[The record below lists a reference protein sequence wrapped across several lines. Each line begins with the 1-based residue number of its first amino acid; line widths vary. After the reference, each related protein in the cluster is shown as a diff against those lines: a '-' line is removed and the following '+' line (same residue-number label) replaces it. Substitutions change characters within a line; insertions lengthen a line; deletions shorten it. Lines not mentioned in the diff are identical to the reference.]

1 MDKKGGI
8 KAVSDIQ
15 QKEIFLKIT
24 GRLYWSRMKK
34 HCLNFLWEDALIRWH
49 NTDEEF
55 TVHEFV
61 RANCEY
67 PGEWDGSIQRM
78 ECAGDTM
85 ITAAHVHTKDGT
97 LSFHVV
103 SFFRMEDNRIISVDE
118 YWGDDG
124 PAPAWRLDKKIGRK
138 IS

>member
-8 KAVSDIQ
+8 KTVSDFQ
-15 QKEIFLKIT
+15 QKEIFLEN
-24 GRLYWSRMKK
+24 YWKAVLEQDEKTLPEFFR
-34 HCLNFLWEDALIRWH
+34 EDALIRWH

>member
-1 MDKKGGI
+1 MNDL
-8 KAVSDIQ
+8 Q
-15 QKEIFLKIT
+15 QKEIFLKN
-24 GRLYWSRMKK
+24 YWKAVLEQDEK
-34 HCLNFLWEDALIRWH
+34 TLPDFFKEDALIRWH
-49 NTDEEF
+49 NTNEEF
-55 TVHEFV
+55 TVQEFV

-67 PGEWDGSIQRM
+67 PGEWDGSVQRV
-78 ECAGDTM
+78 ECAGNIM

-103 SFFRMEDNRIISVDE
+103 SFFKMEEGRIAEVDE

>member
-1 MDKKGGI
+1 M
-8 KAVSDIQ
+8 SDLQ
-15 QKEIFLKIT
+15 QKEIFLKN
-24 GRLYWSRMKK
+24 YWKAVLEQDEK
-34 HCLNFLWEDALIRWH
+34 TLPDFFKENALIRWH
-49 NTDEEF
+49 NTNEEF
-55 TVHEFV
+55 TVQEFL

-67 PGEWDGSIQRM
+67 PGEWDGSVQRV
-78 ECAGDTM
+78 ECAGNIM

-103 SFFRMEDNRIISVDE
+103 SFFKMEEGRIAEVDE

-124 PAPAWRLDKKIGRK
+124 PVPAWRLDKKIGRK

>member
-1 MDKKGGI
+1 
-8 KAVSDIQ
+8 
-15 QKEIFLKIT
+15 
-24 GRLYWSRMKK
+24 
-34 HCLNFLWEDALIRWH
+34 
-49 NTDEEF
+49 
-55 TVHEFV
+55 
-61 RANCEY
+61 
-67 PGEWDGSIQRM
+67 
-78 ECAGDTM
+78 M

>member
-15 QKEIFLKIT
+15 QKEIFLKN
-24 GRLYWSRMKK
+24 YWKAVLEQDEKTLPEFFR
-34 HCLNFLWEDALIRWH
+34 EDALIRWH

-67 PGEWDGSIQRM
+67 PGPRPRTTSSRYVIRSWTREFI
-78 ECAGDTM
+78 
-85 ITAAHVHTKDGT
+85 
-97 LSFHVV
+97 
-103 SFFRMEDNRIISVDE
+103 
-118 YWGDDG
+118 
-124 PAPAWRLDKKIGRK
+124 P
-138 IS
+138 